1 MSAQQD
7 LSAPAGRSD
16 QLAPAAPASSGAP
29 IPPEASLPTP
39 QPPRPDDP
47 VTIAALEEV
56 AAARQA
62 LADELVVLEA
72 SLRAAADIKAKVKRN
87 PAKTAAVVGGTAF
100 VALGGPRRTFR
111 AVKHRVFGKPDPLPP
126 SLLPKQ
132 VDQAVRA
139 LGDDGEKVRGALE
152 REFASFV
159 GGGVRA
165 ENRFRR
171 RLVLATVAPLASRGI
186 KLLFDRLEATNAE
199 DIARREAA
207 IRARVEGRPAP
218 VGGASKP
225 PAGSPPLSG
234 SAASQPATGT
244 RPPAG

>member
-1 MSAQQD
+1 MTAPQD
-7 LSAPAGRSD
+7 LSAPAGMGD
-16 QLAPAAPASSGAP
+16 QLAPVAPASSGAP

-47 VTIAALEEV
+47 ATSAALEEV

-62 LADELVVLEA
+62 LADQLIVLEA

-87 PAKTAAVVGGTAF
+87 PGKAAAVVGGTAF

-111 AVKHRVFGKPDPLPP
+111 AVKHRIFGKPDPLPP
-126 SLLPKQ
+126 SLLPEQ
-132 VDQAVRA
+132 VDKAVRA
-139 LGDDGEKVRGALE
+139 LGDDGAKVRGALE

-159 GGGVRA
+159 GDGVRG

-171 RLVLATVAPLASRGI
+171 RLVLATAAPLATRGI
-186 KLLFDRLEATNAE
+186 KFLFDRLEATNAE
-199 DIARREAA
+199 DFARREAA
-207 IRARVEGRPAP
+207 IRARVEGGSAPPGGAQKAP
-218 VGGASKP
+218 VGPTSP
-225 PAGSPPLSG
+225 PA
-234 SAASQPATGT
+234 AGT